1 MSSSI
6 SDWIRNFFQPSTSYQ
21 RVGTSSNSSIPGSFP
36 TEQESNS
43 PPQPPSSRISPV
55 FNSQTINSTFR
66 NLSSWLNYLLIQP
79 LIIIILVIFRIL
91 STIINVIYF
100 QNQSPSI
107 VNGSGGGGGSGSGI
121 DGSTNNN
128 SRCEFVDPVA
138 KASKFIRDLED
149 NLQPPLILQGNDIN
163 SGGGGGSNDTHSPIT
178 LATRPVSGTTV
189 TTTTTTTSTTISNS
203 ERLPPFFQGSYTQAL
218 YMATKR
224 GKFLFVYLT
233 NPHNENANGIFN
245 NIITNEIFLK
255 IFQTNENI
263 IIWGGDLTNPEAYQ
277 LANSLAVT
285 KFPFL
290 GLLCLTRSL
299 KMTPEGPRKTV
310 SKLSLV
316 SKIQG
321 NIINTQ
327 SLSLGLHQYQNQY
340 QDTNFDDGNLSVAN
354 ELINKKFLT
363 KIAKYSPE
371 LNLIRQELQD
381 KYMSQILLKQQEL
394 NYQKSLQADKLKKQ
408 KKQYDTLSKQY
419 LIYQLDRF
427 EKYLTK
433 DRVANDDIAKIAIK
447 LTNGNRVT
455 GYFPSNNSIE
465 DIFIFVELI
474 NRGYLN
480 VANNSTTTTST
491 TTTKLT
497 STLTESQ
504 ALTKFKDFKLIYNFK
519 LLSPLPPKICL
530 NDVLSSSKDT
540 TPTATTIKINQFD
553 IIYPNGLLIVEDIQK
568 D

>member
-1 MSSSI
+1 
-6 SDWIRNFFQPSTSYQ
+6 
-21 RVGTSSNSSIPGSFP
+21 
-36 TEQESNS
+36 
-43 PPQPPSSRISPV
+43 
-55 FNSQTINSTFR
+55 
-66 NLSSWLNYLLIQP
+66 
-79 LIIIILVIFRIL
+79 
-91 STIINVIYF
+91 
-100 QNQSPSI
+100 
-107 VNGSGGGGGSGSGI
+107 
-121 DGSTNNN
+121 
-128 SRCEFVDPVA
+128 
-138 KASKFIRDLED
+138 
-149 NLQPPLILQGNDIN
+149 
-163 SGGGGGSNDTHSPIT
+163 
-178 LATRPVSGTTV
+178 
-189 TTTTTTTSTTISNS
+189 
-203 ERLPPFFQGSYTQAL
+203 
-218 YMATKR
+218 MATKR

-354 ELINKKFLT
+354 ELINRKFLT

-480 VANNSTTTTST
+480 VANNSTTTTT

>member
-6 SDWIRNFFQPSTSYQ
+6 SDWIGSFFQPSTTYQ
-21 RVGTSSNSSIPGSFP
+21 RVGNNSNTNIPGSFP
-36 TEQESNS
+36 TEESNS
-43 PPQPPSSRISPV
+43 PLPSSRINSV

-79 LIIIILVIFRIL
+79 LIIIILIIFRIL

-100 QNQSPSI
+100 QNQSTSI
-107 VNGSGGGGGSGSGI
+107 VNGSGSRDSI
-121 DGSTNNN
+121 TNNNN
-128 SRCEFVDPVA
+128 SRYEIVDPVA

-149 NLQPPLILQGNDIN
+149 NLQPPSILQGNN
-163 SGGGGGSNDTHSPIT
+163 TNGGSGGNVVNDTHSPVT
-178 LATRPVSGTTV
+178 SATGTATA
-189 TTTTTTTSTTISNS
+189 TATATATTISAS

-245 NIITNEIFLK
+245 NIITNEMFLK

-290 GLLCLTRSL
+290 GLLCLTRSS
-299 KMTPEGPRKTV
+299 KMTPEGPRKTA

-321 NIINTQ
+321 NIINNHNSRQFQTQ
-327 SLSLGLHQYQNQY
+327 NGNV
-340 QDTNFDDGNLSVAN
+340 DDGDGDDDNNNFVSVAN
-354 ELINKKFLT
+354 ELIKKKFLT
-363 KIAKYSPE
+363 KITKYSPE

-408 KKQYDTLSKQY
+408 QKQYDTLSKQY

-433 DRVANDDIAKIAIK
+433 DQTSNDGNNIARIAIK
-447 LTNGNRVT
+447 LTNGTRVT
-455 GYFPSNNSIE
+455 GYFPSDNSIE

-480 VANNSTTTTST
+480 PISTST
-491 TTTKLT
+491 TTTT
-497 STLTESQ
+497 TTPHHSVISTLTESQ
-504 ALTKFKDFKLIYNFK
+504 ALIKFKNFKLIYKFK

-530 NDVLSSSKDT
+530 NDELSKD
-540 TPTATTIKINQFD
+540 IIMKINQFD
-553 IIYPNGLLIVEDIQK
+553 IIYPNGLLIVEDIQN
-568 D
+568 

>member
-1 MSSSI
+1 
-6 SDWIRNFFQPSTSYQ
+6 
-21 RVGTSSNSSIPGSFP
+21 
-36 TEQESNS
+36 
-43 PPQPPSSRISPV
+43 
-55 FNSQTINSTFR
+55 
-66 NLSSWLNYLLIQP
+66 
-79 LIIIILVIFRIL
+79 
-91 STIINVIYF
+91 
-100 QNQSPSI
+100 
-107 VNGSGGGGGSGSGI
+107 
-121 DGSTNNN
+121 
-128 SRCEFVDPVA
+128 
-138 KASKFIRDLED
+138 
-149 NLQPPLILQGNDIN
+149 
-163 SGGGGGSNDTHSPIT
+163 
-178 LATRPVSGTTV
+178 
-189 TTTTTTTSTTISNS
+189 
-203 ERLPPFFQGSYTQAL
+203 
-218 YMATKR
+218 
-224 GKFLFVYLT
+224 
-233 NPHNENANGIFN
+233 
-245 NIITNEIFLK
+245 
-255 IFQTNENI
+255 
-263 IIWGGDLTNPEAYQ
+263 
-277 LANSLAVT
+277 
-285 KFPFL
+285 
-290 GLLCLTRSL
+290 
-299 KMTPEGPRKTV
+299 MTPEGPRKTV

-354 ELINKKFLT
+354 ELINRKFLT

-480 VANNSTTTTST
+480 VANNSTTTT

-530 NDVLSSSKDT
+530 NDVLLSSKDT